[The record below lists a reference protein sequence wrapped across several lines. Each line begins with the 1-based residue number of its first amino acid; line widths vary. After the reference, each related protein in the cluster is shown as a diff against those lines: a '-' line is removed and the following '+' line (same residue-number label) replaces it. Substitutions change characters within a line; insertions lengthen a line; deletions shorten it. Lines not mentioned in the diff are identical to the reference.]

1 MPINEIRAKNFRWID
16 VTNVQKI
23 NCPEIKY
30 LKKNFNF
37 HPINIEDCIINGQRP
52 KIDIYKDYLFLVML
66 YPLYNR
72 RTGEITASEI
82 DFFISKHYII
92 TIHDKKL
99 DTIVSYFN
107 HLKKS
112 QNHLEKNEFLSNNII
127 IILYEILNKLVGHC
141 FPMLDHISVD
151 IHKTEKLIFHGK
163 EKDMV
168 GKILSS
174 RRNVVNFRRS
184 MQAHKNILKKLESAN
199 RQLKFFNTNKSKI
212 YFNNLIDKVKEIWDI
227 LDSFKES
234 IEAINDTNE
243 SLISFRLN
251 HIMKTFTVISVI
263 IFILTLIASLLSIGA
278 PGTPII
284 EWELGFIALL
294 VLEILVALFV
304 FGFFKRKKWL

>member
-1 MPINEIRAKNFRWID
+1 MPINEIRAKNIRWID
-16 VTNVQKI
+16 VTDVRKSDG
-23 NCPEIKY
+23 PEIKF

-37 HPINIEDCIINGQRP
+37 HPINLEDCITNGQRP
-52 KIDIYKDYLFLVML
+52 KIDVYKDHIFLVML

-72 RTGEITASEI
+72 KTGEITAVEI

-99 DTIVSYFN
+99 DTIVSHFN

-112 QNHLEKNEFLSNNII
+112 VHHNEKNEFLSNNVII
-127 IILYEILNKLVGHC
+127 VLYEMLNKLVGHC

-151 IHKTEKLIFHGK
+151 IHKTEKLIFRGK

-168 GKILSS
+168 GKILAS

-184 MQAHKNILKKLESAN
+184 MQAHKNIIKKLEAAN
-199 RQLKFFNTNKSKI
+199 KQLQFFDVSKSNI
-212 YFNNLIDKVKEIWDI
+212 YFNSLIDKVKEIWDT

-234 IEAINDTNE
+234 IEAVNDTNE

-251 HIMKTFTVISVI
+251 HIMKTFTVISVV
-263 IFILTLIASLLSIGA
+263 IFVLTLVATLLGIGA

-284 EWELGFIALL
+284 EWEFGFVALL
-294 VLEILVALFV
+294 VLEIFVAILVFS
-304 FGFFKRKKWL
+304 FFKRRKWL